1 MKSHPP
7 IQEKDSLIH
16 PCQLVKKDQPT
27 AIRDFLLQH
36 IPDHPKGIIPLA
48 TSNFLVART
57 TIFRHLQWLLNEKE
71 IIKIGNTSSAQYFL
85 KASLNRKFSVNIFP
99 ELSEAQIWID
109 YLEDTFCLLPKYAYE
124 IFRYAFSRTFNNV
137 MEHSKAT
144 EVEIQTLWEKDEL
157 TLKIQDNGIGIFDC
171 MQKSLSLSNE
181 RECVIRLATE
191 KVTTSPEKH
200 GGQGLFFTSRA
211 VDQFMLRSGNIHF
224 YRNNRQDDWTLET
237 HQVQLTGTTVSLS
250 LAYNTRR
257 RITEIFKKY
266 STLVDDS
273 DPRFDK
279 IHILVELCSK
289 EILNRCNRQN
299 AKKLLQGVHKYRHVL
314 VDFKNVNS
322 VTQGF
327 VDEVFRLFQ
336 ARYPQ
341 IEIKYTNANDDVK
354 FMIEHTLHQKTS

>member
-1 MKSHPP
+1 METHPHLEE
-7 IQEKDSLIH
+7 QGSLIH

-36 IPDHPKGIIPLA
+36 IPSNPKGIIPLA

-57 TIFRHLQWLLNEKE
+57 TIYRHLQWLLNEKE

-85 KASLNRKFSVNIFP
+85 KASLNRKFSVKIFP
-99 ELSEAQIWID
+99 ELSETQIWMD
-109 YLEDTFCLLPKYAYE
+109 YLEDTFCLLPKNAYE

-137 MEHSKAT
+137 MDHSKAT
-144 EVEIQTLWEKDEL
+144 EVEIQTLWDKDEL
-157 TLKIQDNGIGIFDC
+157 TLKIKDNGIGIFEWI
-171 MQKSLSLSNE
+171 QNALSLPNE

-200 GGQGLFFTSRA
+200 SGQGLFFTSRA
-211 VDQFMLRSGNIHF
+211 VDQFLLRSGNIHF

-237 HQVQLTGTTVSLS
+237 HQVKLTGTSVSLS

-266 STLVDDS
+266 STFDENS

-279 IHILVELCSK
+279 IHILVELSSK

-336 ARYPQ
+336 ARYPH
-341 IEIKYTNANDDVK
+341 IEIEYLNANDDVK
-354 FMIEHTLHQKTS
+354 FMIEHTLLEKTP